1 MKQTITIPACQQH
14 EGYRGNLLTIEVDW
28 NCLICG
34 AERGEVFETLS
45 YDGSRRLAV
54 SGWQNPCGHVE
65 TYTEVRHAHAAQ
77 E

>member
-14 EGYRGNLLTIEVDW
+14 EGSPSNLLTIEVEW

-34 AERGEVFETLS
+34 AERGEPFETQS
-45 YDGSRRLAV
+45 FDGSRRLNV
-54 SGWQNPCGHVE
+54 TGWANPCGHVE